1 MSGVKAIKKT
11 VGLKTKV
18 EQTNGKD
25 NRVVRG
31 QGIAKVAAPKE
42 KVSSMAKK
50 RISVVEKATAVEK
63 VGTAKNTK
71 TTLVAKKATAT
82 VPVTV
87 ERSKMAAV
95 KKTRAVVS
103 AKKATIASPKKQV
116 TAVPETTAVPTK
128 VSMVAIA
135 VAAIEEKL
143 KKEAE
148 TAVLEEKLMAAAL
161 KKKAKTA
168 VLERVAAATMGDP
181 GRAAAVTAAPEEAVV
196 PEKAVAVTAVSSGQA
211 AAATTVPG
219 YTETATSVAKKA
231 TTSMTSSTAYA
242 VQNFSSSNVSDYSVI
257 MILPM
262 ETG

>member
-1 MSGVKAIKKT
+1 MMSGVKAIKKT
-11 VGLKTKV
+11 VGLKIKM

-31 QGIAKVAAPKE
+31 QGIAKVAVPKE

-50 RISVVEKATAVEK
+50 RISVVEKAMAVEK
-63 VGTAKNTK
+63 VGTAKNMK

-95 KKTRAVVS
+95 KKTRAVVP

-168 VLERVAAATMGDP
+168 VPERVAAA
-181 GRAAAVTAAPEEAVV
+181 VTAVPEEAVV
-196 PEKAVAVTAVSSGQA
+196 PEKAAAVTAVSSGQA

-219 YTETATSVAKKA
+219 HTETATSVAKKA
-231 TTSMTSSTAYA
+231 TTSVTSSTAYA
-242 VQNFSSSNVSDYSVI
+242 VQNFSSSDVADYSVI